1 MPLAIP
7 PDLKKI
13 SGYIRRAEELDKDM
27 GNPESTLV
35 AYYLRQYAVSEG
47 IPISQN
53 AASSPDTKTCLLSIL
68 ETLEEQKAK
77 MNTFTPEEAAFLC
90 RQFAAKIFDKADEE
104 GTYLSFFVEDGS
116 SRDDKRYQE
125 AAVSLTQK
133 THDTRDRS
141 LRSGGPGHQ
150 GDRQD
155 LLCGRHLFA
164 DSGSIQQ

>member
-68 ETLEEQKAK
+68 ETLEEQKTK
-77 MNTFTPEEAAFLC
+77 MNAFTPEEAAFLC

-104 GTYLSFFVEDGS
+104 GTYLICLWKTDPTVTI
-116 SRDDKRYQE
+116 YQE